1 MSKKQSLQALAKIEQ
16 GFRKKPDC
24 CGNCQHFQKE
34 EVAKTYTDWKGDRQ
48 EWTEDKNMR
57 CIRGSFAVGKS
68 NVCNEHSLVT
78 Q

>member
-1 MSKKQSLQALAKIEQ
+1 MSKKQSPQALAKIEQ

-24 CGNCQHFQKE
+24 CANCQHFQKE
-34 EVAKTYTDWKGDRQ
+34 EVKKTYQAYSGLQ

-57 CIRGSFAVGKS
+57 CTRGGFAVGKS